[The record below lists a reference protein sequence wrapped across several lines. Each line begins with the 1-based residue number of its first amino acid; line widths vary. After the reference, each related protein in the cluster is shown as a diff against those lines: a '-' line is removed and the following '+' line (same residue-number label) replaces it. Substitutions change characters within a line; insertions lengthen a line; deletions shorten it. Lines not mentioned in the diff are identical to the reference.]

1 MAFNVGISSKDAF
14 KELKKLTPP
23 KRVEY
28 VNSMGGGAASFLTT
42 LTPAEFAEL
51 FPSYFRKGLPDVS
64 GFREAISRRSRQKQ
78 DDINFG
84 LSQGAKSLEEAENMG
99 SWRRRGGETSQD
111 SISASGRLAGRF
123 TAANYVAILKQA
135 GFSDKDAKLM
145 AAVGMQESNGRI
157 DAHNDANPNRERS
170 YGLFQININAH
181 DFNSPEMRYA
191 GVKSIQDLYD
201 PLKNAK
207 VAYYLYHN
215 TSLGINHWGGYSDG
229 GYRKYLAAAE
239 AASGTPAGVPSVS
252 GSENFDSV
260 SSTSTRSGGFYGN
273 DQQCVA
279 LSKHFSGLGAA
290 SGWKV
295 KSGNIAPG
303 TVIATM
309 SYNDGSGGKM
319 ARDMPDGKSHYHTGI
334 ALSAP
339 NAKGEVL
346 ILEQFAGQPARVRSI
361 NINNYNGE
369 RWGVVEG
376 GEPNAGT
383 MRAVEIGKE
392 LANPDQ
398 LAWIQSSTGLTT
410 PTEQN
415 PTVEVKP
422 TQQAG
427 VAKPTL
433 TTNEVPPQYP
443 EQQQQSTTETAK
455 VEKPEKAKKTY
466 ETYKFDPDKYYNE
479 VNTKHPEAKFFGY
492 DKERI
497 MKETYQGFEEA
508 QAAGAI
514 KWNKKTHEIQVL
526 DPNHEAIQKIYKDMQ
541 DQNIDRTQ
549 FLSQT
554 EAGGSG
560 TAKVTK
566 VRKAKHATDQH
577 VSVKNGE
584 QPTEVNRYEQSEQM
598 DIEKLMA
605 IIRRQESGS
614 FEGNYS
620 ADLAAKKTKK
630 GGRHDTA
637 SGAYQYNNRTWRGVL
652 NDELGM
658 KDVFKKYPRA
668 VLAPKE
674 VQDEVTRARIEKWRK
689 EGHSDREI
697 FLHHFTGN
705 RYGKLDARAQKGNP
719 TPGEYA
725 SQMAQHAN
733 EYDKIVKPTMVA
745 QQVERPAGVDKSQ
758 EKPAPVAET
767 KPVEKAAEQA
777 PQQPTATVTQRVA
790 QPVERSTVD
799 RAKEFLGIPATM
811 AETQNEPARDVF
823 NRMRQ
828 MQPPVAEPVQQQMP
842 QHIRTN
848 IQPTSNKDIE
858 EFLLKH
864 PAQQPP
870 QPEHH
875 SMNAPQEKLQSPVV
889 VDSFLKQSNT
899 GFPTPSLERAMNNT
913 RGFSDINPNR
923 INMGTSIA

>member
-23 KRVEY
+23 KRIDY
-28 VNSMGGGAASFLTT
+28 VNSIGSGAASFLTS

-51 FPSYFRKGLPDVS
+51 FPKYYQRGLPDVS

-84 LSQGAKSLEEAENMG
+84 LSQGAKSFEEAERMG
-99 SWRRRGGETSQD
+99 SWRRRGGDQSED
-111 SISASGRLAGRF
+111 SVSASGRLAGKF

-157 DAHNDANPNRERS
+157 DAHNDANPARERS

-215 TSLGINHWGGYSDG
+215 TPSGIKHWGGYTDG
-229 GYRKYLAAAE
+229 GYKKYLAAAE
-239 AASGTPAGVPSVS
+239 AVSGTPAGIPSAT
-252 GSENFDSV
+252 GSQNFDNISTT
-260 SSTSTRSGGFYGN
+260 SSKIGGFFGN
-273 DQQCVA
+273 DQQCVS
-279 LSKHFSGLGAA
+279 LSKHFSGLGSA
-290 SGWKV
+290 SGWRV

-309 SYNDGSGGKM
+309 RYNDGSGGKM
-319 ARDMPDGKSHYHTGI
+319 AKDMPDGRSHYHTGI
-334 ALSAP
+334 ALTSP

-369 RWGVVEG
+369 QWGVVEG
-376 GEPNAGT
+376 GEPSAGT
-383 MRAVEIGKE
+383 MKAVEIGKG
-392 LANPDQ
+392 LANQDQ
-398 LAWIQSSTGLTT
+398 LAWIDASAGQAT

-427 VAKPTL
+427 VATPTL
-433 TTNEVPPQYP
+433 TTNETQPQYP
-443 EQQQQSTTETAK
+443 EQQQHSTTETAR
-455 VEKPEKAKKTY
+455 VEKPDKSKKTFQ
-466 ETYKFDPDKYYNE
+466 TYKFDADKYYDE

-526 DPNHEAIQKIYKDMQ
+526 EPNHEALQKIYKDMQ
-541 DQNIDRTQ
+541 EQNIDRNQ
-549 FLSQT
+549 FLTQT

-560 TAKVTK
+560 TAKVSK
-566 VRKAKHATDQH
+566 VKRAKLAGNKPAVESADQ
-577 VSVKNGE
+577 
-584 QPTEVNRYEQSEQM
+584 PAEVGRYEQTEQM
-598 DIEKLMA
+598 DIDKLMA
-605 IIRRQESGS
+605 LIRRQESGS

-630 GGRHDTA
+630 GQRHDTA
-637 SGAYQYNNRTWRGVL
+637 SGAYQYNDRTWRGVL

-658 KDVFKKYPRA
+658 GDVFRKYPRA

-674 VQDEVTRARIEKWRK
+674 IQDSVTRARIEKWR
-689 EGHSDREI
+689 ESGHSDREI

-705 RYGKLDARAQKGNP
+705 RYGKLDPRAQKGNP

-725 SQMAQHAN
+725 AQMAKHVE
-733 EYDKIVKPTMVA
+733 EYDRTVKPTLVA
-745 QQVERPAGVDKSQ
+745 QQQQRPVEVDKS
-758 EKPAPVAET
+758 EERLPPMET
-767 KPVEKAAEQA
+767 KPVAKESTTTAE
-777 PQQPTATVTQRVA
+777 QPTATVTQQVA
-790 QPVERSTVD
+790 QPVEKSNVD
-799 RAKEFLGIPATM
+799 RAKELLGIPTSL
-811 AETQNEPARDVF
+811 AEEQREPTKAVF
-823 NRMRQ
+823 ERMRQ
-828 MQPPVAEPVQQQMP
+828 IRPPVAEPVQHQMP
-842 QHIRTN
+842 EHIRTN
-848 IQPTSNKDIE
+848 VTPTTEKDVE
-858 EFLLKH
+858 DFLLKH
-864 PAQQPP
+864 PLQQPL

-875 SMNAPQEKLQSPVV
+875 SMNVSQEKLQAPVV
-889 VDSFLKQSNT
+889 VDSFLKQSTT
-899 GFPTPSLERAMNNT
+899 GFPSPSLERAMNNT
-913 RGFSDINPNR
+913 RGFSEVNPNR